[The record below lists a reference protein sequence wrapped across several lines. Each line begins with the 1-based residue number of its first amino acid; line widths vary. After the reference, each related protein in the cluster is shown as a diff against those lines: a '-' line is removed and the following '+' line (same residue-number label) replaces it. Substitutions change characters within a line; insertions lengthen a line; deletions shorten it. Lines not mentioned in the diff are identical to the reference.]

1 VFFYAC
7 AQCSSILL
15 VSSWLLRK
23 IQYMQGSSGFNTWRE
38 VLPLESVRGSDGARP
53 ARPAPTSQRPPSRYP
68 ADLYGKCFNCLS
80 IAHRVATCRL
90 PPHCLRC
97 KGFRHLTRD
106 CKQRRKVT
114 FGAPDGRSRCLVQE
128 PTPGN
133 RPRAQGGAPDAIG
146 VGPGTDADVPGA
158 ATCGDSG
165 RKRWRRRQRRPR
177 RKGVASRRQRVSP
190 LTATAVRPGPPK
202 RRQAPPRVR
211 PCFASLCLTRLWR
224 RCARARAL
232 RHWSS
237 PSTQCWRSSSQS
249 PPGNHGDAYS
259 GGCPL
264 ASAVGVGAGATHS
277 SYGGSSRCR
286 LRRRGRPTRDRG
298 DDPGCGCPLASAV
311 GAGVGDAHAS
321 SGGSAQRR
329 E

>member
-114 FGAPDGRSRCLVQE
+114 FGAPMADHDSLYRSLPRATGRVPRAAHRMRLGWGRARLRMCLV
-128 PTPGN
+128 
-133 RPRAQGGAPDAIG
+133 RPLGAAMGASDGGAVN
-146 VGPGTDADVPGA
+146 VGPEGRGWHR
-158 ATCGDSG
+158 SG
-165 RKRWRRRQRRPR
+165 
-177 RKGVASRRQRVSP
+177 KG
-190 LTATAVRPGPPK
+190 
-202 RRQAPPRVR
+202 
-211 PCFASLCLTRLWR
+211 C
-224 RCARARAL
+224 
-232 RHWSS
+232 H
-237 PSTQCWRSSSQS
+237 
-249 PPGNHGDAYS
+249 H
-259 GGCPL
+259 
-264 ASAVGVGAGATHS
+264 
-277 SYGGSSRCR
+277 
-286 LRRRGRPTRDRG
+286 
-298 DDPGCGCPLASAV
+298 
-311 GAGVGDAHAS
+311 
-321 SGGSAQRR
+321 
-329 E
+329 